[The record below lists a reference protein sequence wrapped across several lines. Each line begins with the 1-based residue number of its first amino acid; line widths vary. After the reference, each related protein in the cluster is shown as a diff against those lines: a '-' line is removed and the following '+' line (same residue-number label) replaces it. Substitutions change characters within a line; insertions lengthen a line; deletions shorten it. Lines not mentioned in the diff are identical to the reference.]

1 MMSSAFEHIGST
13 PRAGRAPGRPPVR
26 SPLFDDVNQKRVRAE
41 LATFFGP
48 RADVYLDTYE
58 KMRAAPPAKLFPRTW
73 SWPVFLGSFTWFF
86 YRKMYG
92 AGAVLIFLPMIF
104 GYLFGT
110 AGSGGM
116 IVFAMSAKS
125 WYVRTALGRIA
136 KADEMGLTGA
146 DRYDYLQRAGGVS
159 LTGGLLAGFVLC
171 VPFDAF
177 DRRPFSP
184 AVIISDIDGAVSHRP
199 GRDRSA
205 SARPELRHRKSTS
218 ELAFRSDVERVFRR
232 RGGCACRSPG

>member
-1 MMSSAFEHIGST
+1 
-13 PRAGRAPGRPPVR
+13 
-26 SPLFDDVNQKRVRAE
+26 
-41 LATFFGP
+41 
-48 RADVYLDTYE
+48 
-58 KMRAAPPAKLFPRTW
+58 
-73 SWPVFLGSFTWFF
+73 
-86 YRKMYG
+86 MYG

-159 LTGGLLAGFVLC
+159 LTGGLLAGFVYACLLMLLI
-171 VPFDAF
+171 VAIFA
-177 DRRPFSP
+177 RRHH
-184 AVIISDIDGAVSHRP
+184 IGH
-199 GRDRSA
+199 
-205 SARPELRHRKSTS
+205 
-218 ELAFRSDVERVFRR
+218 
-232 RGGCACRSPG
+232 